1 MKNSNIKN
9 SIIRKVSAAL
19 LATMFAGCL
28 STSAFAQ
35 TALWPS
41 RPIKMVIPFGAGGG
55 TDVIGRFLAQKLSE
69 GLGQT
74 VVVETR
80 PGAGGSL
87 GSAEVARAPAD
98 GYTILLGSSSTHGI
112 NPGMYAKLPYD
123 PIKDF
128 EPIGLIATN
137 LFVMS
142 VPKDSQAQTVAD
154 LVRLSQA
161 SPGQYD
167 YASSGNGTTS
177 HLAAALF
184 VSMSGAKLTHIPY
197 KSNVPGL
204 TDLMAGRVA
213 MMFDN
218 ITAMQRQISAGTIR
232 PLATTGL
239 KRTTVLNDVP
249 TLDEAG
255 VKGYDLRGWF
265 CLLAPAGTPKE
276 IVLKLNQELVRVITM
291 PEVAEKL
298 ISLGA
303 DPETS
308 TPQELKT
315 LIASEIVK
323 YKNIID
329 LAGAKVEVNT
339 VFCGVIISTTSIIL
353 N

>member
-1 MKNSNIKN
+1 MKNSI
-9 SIIRKVSAAL
+9 VHHFAVAL
-19 LATMFAGCL
+19 LATFSAGLL
-28 STSAFAQ
+28 SVSVSAQ
-35 TALWPS
+35 TVQWPN

-142 VPKDSQAQTVAD
+142 VPKDSPVQTVAD

-161 SPGQYD
+161 APVQYD

-239 KRTTVLNDVP
+239 KRTTVLKDVP

-265 CLLAPAGTPKE
+265 CLLAPAGTPTE
-276 IVLKLNQELVRVITM
+276 IVKRLNQELVRVIAM
-291 PEVAEKL
+291 PDVTEKL

-303 DPETS
+303 DPETG

-315 LIASEIVK
+315 LIASEIIK

-329 LAGAKVEVNT
+329 LAGAKVE
-339 VFCGVIISTTSIIL
+339 
-353 N
+353 

>member
-1 MKNSNIKN
+1 MKNSIVRN
-9 SIIRKVSAAL
+9 VSVAL
-19 LATMFAGCL
+19 FATVCAGLL
-28 STSAFAQ
+28 STSASAQ
-35 TALWPS
+35 TTPWPS

-55 TDVIGRFLAQKLSE
+55 TDVIGRFLAQKFSE

-123 PIKDF
+123 PLKDF

-142 VPKDSQAQTVAD
+142 VPKDSPVKTVAD
-154 LVRLSQA
+154 LVRLSQEA
-161 SPGQYD
+161 PGQYD

-218 ITAMQRQISAGTIR
+218 ITAMQRQISAGSIR

-239 KRTTVLNDVP
+239 KRNAVLKDVP

-265 CLLAPAGTPKE
+265 CLLAPAGTPVA
-276 IVLKLNQELVRVITM
+276 IVTRLNHELVRVIAL
-291 PEVAEKL
+291 PEVTEKL

-308 TPQELKT
+308 TPQELKA
-315 LIASEIVK
+315 LIAAEIIK
-323 YKNIID
+323 YKKIID
-329 LAGAKVEVNT
+329 LAGAKLE
-339 VFCGVIISTTSIIL
+339 
-353 N
+353 

>member
-1 MKNSNIKN
+1 MKI
-9 SIIRKVSAAL
+9 SIVRNLVFTL
-19 LATMFAGCL
+19 LATVCAGFACTTAL
-28 STSAFAQ
+28 AQ
-35 TALWPS
+35 TTQWPN
-41 RPIKMVIPFGAGGG
+41 RPIRMVIPFGAGGG
-55 TDVIGRFLAQKLSE
+55 TDVIGRFLAQKFSE

-74 VVVETR
+74 VVVENR

-123 PIKDF
+123 PIKGF

-137 LFVMS
+137 LFVMA
-142 VPKDSQAQTVAD
+142 VPKDSPVKTVAD
-154 LVRLSQA
+154 LVRLSKA
-161 SPGQYD
+161 APGEYD

-184 VSMSGAKLTHIPY
+184 ISLSGAKLTHIPY

-204 TDLMAGRVA
+204 ADLMAGRVA

-218 ITAMQRQISAGTIR
+218 ITAMQAQINAGTIR
-232 PLATTGL
+232 PVATTGL
-239 KRTTVLNDVP
+239 KRNAVFKDVP

-265 CLLAPAGTPKE
+265 CLLAPAGTPFA
-276 IVLKLNQELVRVITM
+276 IVTKLNQELVKVIAL
-291 PEVAEKL
+291 PDVAEKL
-298 ISLGA
+298 VALGA

-308 TPQELKT
+308 SPQELQK
-315 LIASEIVK
+315 LIASEMIK
-323 YKNIID
+323 YKKIID
-329 LAGAKVEVNT
+329 MAGAKVE
-339 VFCGVIISTTSIIL
+339 
-353 N
+353 

>member
-9 SIIRKVSAAL
+9 SLIRKVSAAF

-28 STSAFAQ
+28 SASALAQ
-35 TALWPS
+35 TAPWPS
-41 RPIKMVIPFGAGGG
+41 RLIKMVIPFGAGGG

-142 VPKDSQAQTVAD
+142 VPKDSPVKTVAD

-265 CLLAPAGTPKE
+265 CLLAPAGTPAE
-276 IVLKLNQELVRVITM
+276 IVNRLNQELVRVIAM

-298 ISLGA
+298 VSLGA
-303 DPETS
+303 DPETG
-308 TPQELKT
+308 TPPELKA

-329 LAGAKVEVNT
+329 LAGAKVE
-339 VFCGVIISTTSIIL
+339 
-353 N
+353 

>member
-1 MKNSNIKN
+1 MKNANF
-9 SIIRKVSAAL
+9 RHVAYAL
-19 LATMFAGCL
+19 LATVLFGL
-28 STSAFAQ
+28 SSTSVLAQ
-35 TALWPS
+35 TAQWPT
-41 RPIKMVIPFGAGGG
+41 RPIKIVIPFGAGGG
-55 TDVIGRFLAQKLSE
+55 TDVIGRFLAQKLTE
-69 GLGQT
+69 NLGQT
-74 VVVETR
+74 VVVDNR

-123 PIKDF
+123 PLKDF

-142 VPKDSQAQTVAD
+142 VPNDSPVKTVAD

-184 VSMSGAKLTHIPY
+184 VHMSGAKLTHIPY

-218 ITAMQRQISAGTIR
+218 ITAMQRQISAGMIR
-232 PLATTGL
+232 PIATTGL
-239 KRTTVLNDVP
+239 KRNVALKDVP
-249 TLDEAG
+249 TLDESG
-255 VKGYDLRGWF
+255 VKGYDLQGWF
-265 CLLAPAGTPKE
+265 CFLAPAGTPID
-276 IVLKLNQELVRVITM
+276 IVTRLNQALVKVIAM
-291 PEVAEKL
+291 PEVTEKL
-298 ISLGA
+298 IAFGA

-308 TPQELKT
+308 TPQELKN
-315 LIASEIVK
+315 LIASEIIK
-323 YKNIID
+323 YKKIID
-329 LAGAKVEVNT
+329 IAGAKVE
-339 VFCGVIISTTSIIL
+339 
-353 N
+353 

>member
-1 MKNSNIKN
+1 MKSSNFCHVAN
-9 SIIRKVSAAL
+9 ALVATLFVGLFSASAL
-19 LATMFAGCL
+19 
-28 STSAFAQ
+28 AQ
-35 TALWPS
+35 TAQWPT
-41 RPIKMVIPFGAGGG
+41 RPIKIVIPFGAGGG
-55 TDVIGRFLAQKLSE
+55 TDVIGRFLAQKLTE
-69 GLGQT
+69 NLGQT
-74 VVVETR
+74 VVVDNR

-142 VPKDSQAQTVAD
+142 VPNDSPVKTVAD

-184 VSMSGAKLTHIPY
+184 VHMSGAKLTHIPY

-218 ITAMQRQISAGTIR
+218 ITAMQRQISAGMIR
-232 PLATTGL
+232 PIATTGL
-239 KRTTVLNDVP
+239 KRNVALKDVP
-249 TLDEAG
+249 TLDESG
-255 VKGYDLRGWF
+255 VKGYDLQGWF
-265 CLLAPAGTPKE
+265 CFLAPAGTPID
-276 IVLKLNQELVRVITM
+276 IVTRLNQALVKVIAM
-291 PEVAEKL
+291 PEVTEKL
-298 ISLGA
+298 IAFGA

-308 TPQELKT
+308 TPQELKN
-315 LIASEIVK
+315 LIASEIIK
-323 YKNIID
+323 YKKIID
-329 LAGAKVEVNT
+329 IAGAKVE
-339 VFCGVIISTTSIIL
+339 
-353 N
+353 

>member
-1 MKNSNIKN
+1 MV
-9 SIIRKVSAAL
+9 RTCVVAL
-19 LATMFAGCL
+19 LVAVCAGLFC
-28 STSAFAQ
+28 TSALAQ
-35 TALWPS
+35 NTPWPS

-142 VPKDSQAQTVAD
+142 VPKDSPVKTVTD

-161 SPGQYD
+161 APGQYD

-239 KRTTVLNDVP
+239 KRNAVLQDVP

-255 VKGYDLRGWF
+255 IKGYDLRGWF
-265 CLLAPAGTPKE
+265 CLLAPAGTPMA
-276 IVLKLNQELVRVITM
+276 IVSRLNQELVRVIAM
-291 PEVAEKL
+291 PEVGEKL

-303 DPETS
+303 DPES
-308 TPQELKT
+308 SSPQ
-315 LIASEIVK
+315 
-323 YKNIID
+323 
-329 LAGAKVEVNT
+329 
-339 VFCGVIISTTSIIL
+339 
-353 N
+353 